1 MGLYFI
7 QARKIAMKNETYTV
21 WVGGVEANPY
31 PVALDVAHDIADEYI
46 GQGYEDVEIE
56 EIKHD

>member
-1 MGLYFI
+1 
-7 QARKIAMKNETYTV
+7 MKNETYTV

-46 GQGYEDVEIE
+46 G
-56 EIKHD
+56 KAMKMLKSRR

>member
-1 MGLYFI
+1 M
-7 QARKIAMKNETYTV
+7 MNETYTV

-56 EIKHD
+56 EIKNER